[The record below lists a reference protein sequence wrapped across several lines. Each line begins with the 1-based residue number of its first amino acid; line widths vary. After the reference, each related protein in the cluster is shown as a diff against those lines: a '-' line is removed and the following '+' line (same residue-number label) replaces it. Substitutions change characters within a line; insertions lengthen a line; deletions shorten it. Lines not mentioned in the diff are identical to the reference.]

1 MDKLMACITMT
12 YKCTLYSLCLSL
24 SRIFSVFVYF
34 SSYFPNHFLVDL
46 LSIKRQNI
54 CSILVKRNYTET
66 YHSDAQTMKND
77 GLMLYCYIV
86 FFFCFILLELRL
98 NQRIFQPRNYM
109 QPRPFV
115 FKFMYSGSS
124 AQHYQLEECIVCV
137 RERALSHC
145 HFSLYLPVCCLS
157 LVSAF
162 VCGLCEYGDSY
173 VCFTVALF
181 LVHGRR

>member
-1 MDKLMACITMT
+1 MPLLRLAHNRNGQANGMYYNDIQMHIVF
-12 YKCTLYSLCLSL
+12 SVSL

-86 FFFCFILLELRL
+86 FFLF
-98 NQRIFQPRNYM
+98 
-109 QPRPFV
+109 
-115 FKFMYSGSS
+115 YSS
-124 AQHYQLEECIVCV
+124 
-137 RERALSHC
+137 
-145 HFSLYLPVCCLS
+145 
-157 LVSAF
+157 
-162 VCGLCEYGDSY
+162 
-173 VCFTVALF
+173 
-181 LVHGRR
+181 